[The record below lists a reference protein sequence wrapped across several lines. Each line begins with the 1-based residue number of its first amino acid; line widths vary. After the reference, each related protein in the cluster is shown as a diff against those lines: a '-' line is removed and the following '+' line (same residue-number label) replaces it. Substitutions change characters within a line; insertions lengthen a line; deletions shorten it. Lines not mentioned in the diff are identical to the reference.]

1 MFSLR
6 NLLLTVAA
14 GLAVSPGLTS
24 AAVAGPMVPDRGF
37 AVSHGAGRDIVPVA
51 FVCNG
56 YSCWNTGPLYNPL
69 NRPYYRAY
77 SWPIYRPYRPY
88 MPPSYRPSYQPY
100 SRSVTIY
107 RPYDGPYYAPAVRS
121 GYGSHVGWCT
131 NRYRT
136 YNPATD
142 RYHAGGGVYRVCVS
156 PYR

>member
-6 NLLLTVAA
+6 NILLTVAA
-14 GLAVSPGLTS
+14 AMAVSSGLPST
-24 AAVAGPMVPDRGF
+24 VTAGPMAIPEPL
-37 AVSHGAGRDIVPVA
+37 VSERDGPVVPVA

-56 YSCWNTGPLYNPL
+56 YSCWNTGPYYSPVY
-69 NRPYYRAY
+69 RPYYRPY

-88 MPPSYRPSYQPY
+88 VPPYYGPGYRSYNRGA
-100 SRSVTIY
+100 TIY
-107 RPYDGPYYAPAVRS
+107 RPYGGPYYAPAVRS
-121 GYGSHVGWCT
+121 GYGTHVDWCT

-136 YNPATD
+136 YNPATN